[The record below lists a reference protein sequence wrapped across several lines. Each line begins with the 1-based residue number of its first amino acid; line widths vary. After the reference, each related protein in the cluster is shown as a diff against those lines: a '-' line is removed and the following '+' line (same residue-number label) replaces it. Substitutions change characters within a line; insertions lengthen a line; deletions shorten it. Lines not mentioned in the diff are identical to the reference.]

1 MVETNMTET
10 QTDPRQDGSPAQ
22 PGNVKVTREDWLDAA
37 MELLVTEGVSDV
49 KILTIGNRL
58 GVSRSSFYWYFDSRQ
73 DLLNQLLDKW
83 ERTNT
88 GAVIRYSELEAAT
101 ITEAV
106 SNFFR
111 CIIVP
116 GGFDYRLDFAVREW
130 ARRDQSVREVIDRSD
145 TARHEAL
152 ARMYE
157 RFGYSPEEADI
168 RARVLYYQQIGY
180 YALEISEALETR
192 IARVEGYLYCFTGI
206 RPPKEE
212 VDAFLEFA
220 RNLERS

>member
-1 MVETNMTET
+1 MVRTDMTET
-10 QTDPRQDGSPAQ
+10 RSATQPTEPDLQ

-37 MELLVTEGVSDV
+37 MDLLVQEGVSDV
-49 KILTIGNRL
+49 KILTIGSRL
-58 GVSRSSFYWYFDSRQ
+58 GVSRSSFYWYFDSRK
-73 DLLNQLLDKW
+73 DLLNELLDRW
-83 ERTNT
+83 EQTNT
-88 GAVIRYSELEAAT
+88 GILIRYSELEAAT

-130 ARRDQSVREVIDRSD
+130 ARRDTSVREVIDRSD
-145 TARHEAL
+145 AARHEAL

-157 RFGYSPEEADI
+157 RFGYSAAEADI

-180 YALEISEALETR
+180 YALELSEALETR
-192 IARVEGYLYCFTGI
+192 IARVEGYLYCFTGV
-206 RPPKEE
+206 RPPKHE

-220 RNLERS
+220 RNLESA